1 MSTKAKTTSQVKTT
15 RKDSSGGNSS
25 NRNVANKSVP
35 NKNASNKNFSNRNT
49 SNKSSSSIGKRTSTR
64 NASSKKTSSDKK
76 GKDTTKKASAKKSSR
91 KKANKTQST
100 LKKRIKTGLKLILA
114 GTLIVCLFLLIKY
127 GSMLLNYKAY
137 ASELVAER
145 DVFKQSLT
153 TVVYDN
159 NGEVIANLCAERDSY
174 YLTCDEIPYLIKHA
188 FVTTEDRK
196 FYEHSGLDYKAIVRA
211 FVALIENDG
220 EVTQGGS
227 TITQQLA
234 RNIFLSHEVSIERK
248 IKEMFIATELE
259 NTYSKDEILE
269 FYINNIYF
277 GNGFY
282 GIEAAAR
289 GYFDKTVTDLT
300 NSEMLFLCAIP
311 NSPSKYD
318 PVSNIDATITR
329 RDLIASVLKEQGEID
344 QTLYDEIINEIIM
357 LNPSKNI
364 KHDYVETFVRYCATR
379 ELMRARGFVFLTEF
393 SSEESEKAYREHY
406 DTEYS
411 YCNNL
416 LFTGGYRIYTTIDM
430 AKQDE
435 LQATIDSTMSEYQET
450 NDSGIYAFQAS
461 ATTIDNLTGF
471 VVAIVGGREQEHV
484 GYSLNRAFQSFRQ
497 PGSSIKPLVVYTP
510 AFERGYTPDTI
521 VLDEKFSGGP
531 SNADKTYLGK
541 INIRTA
547 VEKSKNTIAW
557 KLFETIGTHTCL
569 NYITKMDF
577 KKIVQT
583 DYVPAASL
591 GGLTY
596 GVSSYE
602 MASAYSTIENSGVYR
617 NPTCILKIT
626 DDDGNIVLDNTGNSA
641 GGKVIY
647 EANAANTMTNVL
659 KGVLI
664 RGTGR
669 KYQIDNAICAAKTG
683 TTNNNYDSWFVG
695 YSYYYTTSVWCGYDM
710 PRAMDNA
717 ATSCAGKIW
726 DTYMTY
732 LHNSLAK
739 IDIGSYVATPGIES
753 EIPTEVPT
761 EPQTDE
767 NGNLIGEPVES
778 ETDENGNLIE
788 KATDENGNPIESETD
803 ENGNL
808 IENPDIESETD
819 ENGNLIKNPDIE
831 SETDENGNLIK
842 NPDIES
848 ETDENGNLIKNPDI
862 ESETDENGNLINSPD
877 IEPETDE
884 YGNLLVEQI

>member
-1 MSTKAKTTSQVKTT
+1 MSTKAKTTSQTKAT
-15 RKDSSGGNSS
+15 RKEFSVGSSGKNSS
-25 NRNVANKSVP
+25 SKS
-35 NKNASNKNFSNRNT
+35 S
-49 SNKSSSSIGKRTSTR
+49 SNKSSSSKGSSNKKSASATKITSTR
-64 NASSKKTSSDKK
+64 KTSVKKVSSDKI
-76 GKDTTKKASAKKSSR
+76 GKDTTKKVSAKKSS
-91 KKANKTQST
+91 KNKATKPQSP
-100 LKKRIKTGLKLILA
+100 LKKKIKTGFKLILA
-114 GTLIVCLFLLIKY
+114 GTLLVCLFLLIKY
-127 GSMLLNYKAY
+127 GSMMLDYKAY
-137 ASELVAER
+137 ASELVSDR

-153 TVVYDN
+153 TVVYDK
-159 NGEVIANLCAERDSY
+159 NGEIIANLRAERDSY
-174 YLTCDEIPYLIKHA
+174 YLTCDEIPYLIKRA

-196 FYEHSGLDYKAIVRA
+196 FYEHSGLDYKAIMRA
-211 FVALIENDG
+211 FIALIENDG

-248 IKEMFIATELE
+248 VKEMFIASELE

-282 GIEAAAR
+282 GIEAAAK

-318 PVSNIDATITR
+318 PVSNIDATLGR
-329 RDLIASVLKEQGEID
+329 RNLIASVLKEQGEID
-344 QTLYDEIINEIIM
+344 KNLYDEITSEKIT
-357 LNPSKNI
+357 LNPSRNI

-379 ELMRARGFVFLTEF
+379 ELMRARGFIFLTEF

-406 DTEYS
+406 ATEYS

-430 AKQDE
+430 EKQE
-435 LQATIDSTMSEYQET
+435 QLQSTIDSTMSSYTET
-450 NDSGIYAFQAS
+450 NDAGIYAFQAS

-471 VVAIVGGREQEHV
+471 VVAIVGGREQEHA

-521 VLDEKFSGGP
+521 VIDEKFSGGP

-569 NYITKMDF
+569 NYITRMNF
-577 KKIVQT
+577 SKITKT

-602 MASAYSTIENSGVYR
+602 MASAYSSIENSGVYR

-626 DDDGNIVLDNTGNSA
+626 DDEGHIIFDNTGNSA
-641 GGKVIY
+641 VGKVIY

-659 KGVLI
+659 KGVLV

-710 PRAMDNA
+710 PRAMDNT

-726 DTYMTY
+726 DSYMTY
-732 LHNSLAK
+732 LHNGLAK
-739 IDIGSYVATPGIES
+739 IDIGSYVPIPGIES
-753 EIPTEVPT
+753 ETLPEAPDELQTDENGNIIGSTTESETDENGNIIEKPTDENGKPIESETDANGNIIEKPT
-761 EPQTDE
+761 DENGKPIESETDE
-767 NGNLIGEPVES
+767 NGNLIGNDTSYESETDENGNLIGNDTSYESETDENGNLIEKVTDENGNPVES
-778 ETDENGNLIE
+778 ETDENGNLI
-788 KATDENGNPIESETD
+788 N
-803 ENGNL
+803 
-808 IENPDIESETD
+808 
-819 ENGNLIKNPDIE
+819 
-831 SETDENGNLIK
+831 
-842 NPDIES
+842 
-848 ETDENGNLIKNPDI
+848 
-862 ESETDENGNLINSPD
+862 
-877 IEPETDE
+877 
-884 YGNLLVEQI
+884 

>member
-1 MSTKAKTTSQVKTT
+1 MSTKAKTPSTS
-15 RKDSSGGNSS
+15 
-25 NRNVANKSVP
+25 
-35 NKNASNKNFSNRNT
+35 
-49 SNKSSSSIGKRTSTR
+49 KSSTRSASTR
-64 NASSKKTSSDKK
+64 NPSTKKTSAKK
-76 GKDTTKKASAKKSSR
+76 ATTKKASAKKSSSSSK
-91 KKANKTQST
+91 KKATPKQST
-100 LKKRIKTGLKLILA
+100 FKKRIKTGLKLILA
-114 GTLIVCLFLLIKY
+114 GTLLVCLFVIIKY
-127 GSMLLNYKAY
+127 GSMMLDYKDY
-137 ASELVAER
+137 ASKLVADR

-153 TVVYDN
+153 TVVYDS

-174 YLTCDEIPYLIKHA
+174 YLTCDEIPYLIKRA
-188 FVTTEDRK
+188 FITTEDRK
-196 FYEHSGLDYKAIVRA
+196 FYEHSGLDFKAIFRA
-211 FVALIENDG
+211 FIALIENDG

-248 IKEMFIATELE
+248 VKEMFIATELE

-318 PVSNIDATITR
+318 PVENIDATLGR
-329 RDLIASVLKEQGEID
+329 RNLIATVLMEHGEID
-344 QTLYDEIINEIIM
+344 KALFDEITKETIT
-357 LNPSKNI
+357 LNQSKNI
-364 KHDYVETFVRYCATR
+364 KHDYVETFVRYCATK
-379 ELMRARGFVFLTEF
+379 ELMRARGFTFLYEF

-406 DTEYS
+406 ATEYS

-430 AKQDE
+430 NKQQE
-435 LQATIDSTMSEYQET
+435 LQATVDSTLSGYTET
-450 NDSGIYAFQAS
+450 NDEGIYAFQAS

-510 AFERGYTPDTI
+510 AFERGYTPDTMVI
-521 VLDEKFSGGP
+521 DEKFSGGP
-531 SNADKTYLGK
+531 SNADRTYLGN

-577 KKIVQT
+577 GKIVKT

-596 GVSSYE
+596 GVSTYE
-602 MASAYSTIENSGVYR
+602 MAAAYSTIENSGVYR

-626 DDDGNIVLDNTGNSA
+626 DDEGNIVLDNTSNSA
-641 GGKVIY
+641 GGRVIY

-659 KGVLI
+659 KGVLV

-669 KYQIDNAICAAKTG
+669 KYQVKNAICAAKTG

-710 PRAMDNA
+710 PHEMDGG
-717 ATSCAGKIW
+717 ATSSAGKIW
-726 DTYMTY
+726 NSYMTY
-732 LHNSLAK
+732 LHNDLAE
-739 IDIGSYVATPGIES
+739 IDIGNYVPTPGIES
-753 EIPTEVPT
+753 ETVPPETT

-767 NGNLIGEPVES
+767 HGNLIGEPIES

-788 KATDENGNPIESETD
+788 QITDEHGNPIESETD

-808 IENPDIESETD
+808 IDSDSSIESETD
-819 ENGNLIKNPDIE
+819 ENGNLIDSDSSIESETDENGNIIDSDSSIE
-831 SETDENGNLIK
+831 SETDENGNLI
-842 NPDIES
+842 DS
-848 ETDENGNLIKNPDI
+848 DSSI
-862 ESETDENGNLINSPD
+862 ESETDENGNLINDDNTS
-877 IEPETDE
+877 EEETTSS
-884 YGNLLVEQI
+884 NPTANVTPIAN